1 MKKLLAML
9 LVVAMLL
16 GVLAGCGDKPEE
28 NKTPDTYT
36 YNTYTS
42 ALATNWNPHTWEMN
56 SDSAVMAY
64 IEAPLA
70 DLTVKDS
77 TTGEYQWI
85 FVAATDIKDVTADHQ
100 DDLTKYNV
108 NLPEGMTAA
117 DIKEDYV
124 FEIKLREEMKW
135 QNGDPINA
143 DTYIYSMQQL
153 LDPQMKNYRANNYYS
168 GESALAGAYG
178 YYYQGSPIYDVVVP
192 AYGADETPDYSLD
205 ISTVDTYINIQSTG
219 MTIAGYSFYSI
230 ANDYGFIS
238 AETYN
243 AIDALADADGYVKI
257 TDDSKEAVLTA
268 MNEYLSA
275 FGLSIYNED
284 GSVVEELYKEFL
296 YYDTGDVTAAVEWDS
311 VGLYK
316 VDDYTIRYVC
326 QTAYDYYYF
335 LTSCTSNWIV
345 HEATYEAAKETD
357 AATGLV
363 TSKYNSTVE
372 NTMSYGPYKMTVLED
387 EKTMVFEQNE
397 NYWEYTKNE
406 DGTLSSTTFFDVD
419 GAKQP
424 QYLTQKVVIDV
435 LTDDAAKLAFLKGE
449 LDDWAPEADDLV
461 VYGTSDRMY
470 KADETYTMSFFF
482 NTNLEHLKEMDNSK
496 GNTNSVVLTNE
507 AFRKAMSLAID
518 RADLVKATA
527 GYTPAYA
534 IMNNLYYYDVYNNPE
549 SQYRKTDA
557 AMEAICKLYGVEY
570 GEGKAYATLTDAY
583 KSINGL
589 NMTEAKNLMKTACEE
604 LVEAGL
610 YKAGENIVINV
621 GWAKGA
627 LTSADEAQITK
638 LEGYFNEAMKDS
650 GFGTIDLVAVG
661 NITNR
666 YDAVPAGDYAIG
678 WGAWGGAA
686 FYPFRNFQVYCDTEQ
701 YSINELGCW
710 DPATEN
716 LTLTVDGQEV
726 TMTWQDWSRA
736 LIGTGP
742 YAGESNELKLDITA
756 QMEELYLKKYY
767 RIPLMSTTACFMVSY
782 QLDYYT
788 ENYNIMYGFGGLE
801 LMTYNYTDAEWADFI
816 AESNGVI
823 SYE

>member
-449 LDDWAPEADDLV
+449 LDDWSLSAEDAV
-461 VYGTSDRMY
+461 EFSTSEQLY
-470 KADETYTMSFFF
+470 QVDETYTMRLFFH
-482 NTNLEHLKEMDNSK
+482 TNLESLKKMDAEG
-496 GNTNSVVLTNE
+496 GNTNSVVMSNYN
-507 AFRKAMSLAID
+507 FRNALSLAIN
-518 RADLVKATA
+518 RAEFVSATA
-527 GYTPAYA
+527 GYKPAYS
-534 IMNNLYYYDVYNNPE
+534 MLNSLYFYDVYEDPT
-549 SQYRKTDA
+549 SIYRNTDE
-557 AMEAICKLYGVEY
+557 AMQAVCNLYGVEY
-570 GEGKAYATLTDAY
+570 GEGKAYATLKEAY
-583 KSINGL
+583 DSITGYNL
-589 NMTEAKNLMKTACEE
+589 TEAQALMTKACDE
-604 LVEAGL
+604 LVAAGL
-610 YKAGENIVINV
+610 YTEGDPIVINM
-621 GWAKGA
+621 GWMAGA
-627 LTSADEAQITK
+627 MDSTNQQQVALLNKYVNAAV
-638 LEGYFNEAMKDS
+638 EGT
-650 GFGTIDLVAVG
+650 GFGTVELKALDNL
-661 NITNR
+661 NDR
-666 YDAVPAGDYAIG
+666 YTDVINGVYAIG

-686 FYPFRNFQVYCDTEQ
+686 FYPFTMFQVYCDPSYADIHEA
-701 YSINELGCW
+701 GCW
-710 DPATEN
+710 NPAAET
-716 LTLTVDGQEV
+716 LTLTVEGEEV
-726 TMTWQDWSRA
+726 TMTWQEWSGSMA
-736 LIGTGP
+736 GTGK
-742 YAGESNELKLDITA
+742 YANVSNETKLQILADIEENFLKL
-756 QMEELYLKKYY
+756 YY
-767 RIPLMSTTACFMVSY
+767 CIPVCSTTVCSMLSY
-782 QLDYYT
+782 KTSYYT
-788 ENYNIMYGFGGLE
+788 ENYSIMYGFGGLR
-801 LMTYNYTDAEWADFI
+801 LMKYNYTDAEWDAYV
-816 AESNGVI
+816 AEQGGQLG
-823 SYE
+823 Y